1 MMKNSNK
8 RQNWF
13 VLVGSVIIGCTA
25 TACII
30 GFNQEALQGKHAEG
44 LMTSIEGKLYK
55 LSALEWEAIAEEKF
69 GKETEEEV
77 KEIREEISDLFLELN
92 AFHQNKAQLTK
103 LINDYR
109 EYNQLLD
116 REFKFLEAGQIK
128 QAIAIDREK
137 VDPKFAQI
145 SKQLDVLSSLY
156 KAQFEVSYQNAN
168 IGIAISLILA
178 GITIG
183 LLFWY
188 YNFRLWQSNYDL
200 HRTLKELQTSQAHL
214 VQSEKMSSLGR
225 MVTGV
230 AHEINGPV
238 GFIHGNLTYIQE
250 YIQGLLCLVQLYQQ
264 HYPNPVSEIQ
274 TKAEEIDLEFI
285 RDDLPKILS
294 SMQMGSIRI
303 CEIILSLRNFYRL
316 DKAEIKP
323 VDIHKGLD
331 NTLIILNNRLKV
343 QPKRPEIRVIK
354 DYGTIPP
361 VECYA
366 GLINQVFMNILA
378 NAIDA
383 LEEKIEK
390 QTSQERK
397 DNPSQ
402 ITLHTSLIDELWVQ
416 IAIADNGFGIPQE
429 IQKYIFDPFFTTK
442 PVGKG
447 TGMGM
452 SISYQIVTEK
462 HGGKLEC
469 FSSFGKGTE
478 FVIKIPLQQILSGT
492 K

>member
-1 MMKNSNK
+1 MKNSRK

-13 VLVGSVIIGCTA
+13 VLIGSVIIGCTA
-25 TACII
+25 TVCII
-30 GFNQEALQGKHAEG
+30 EFNYKALQGKHAQG
-44 LMTSIEGKLYK
+44 LMNSIEGKLYK
-55 LSALEWEAIAEEKF
+55 LSAVEWEAIAKEKF
-69 GKETEEEV
+69 SKETQEEV
-77 KEIREEISDLFLELN
+77 REIREEISDLFQELRT
-92 AFHQNKAQLTK
+92 FHYNQAQLRK
-103 LINDYR
+103 LTNYYG

-116 REFKFLEAGQIK
+116 REFKFLEAGQIE
-128 QAIAIDREK
+128 QAIAIDREQ

-145 SKQLDVLSSLY
+145 SKQLDLLSSLY
-156 KAQFEVSYQNAN
+156 TTQFESSYQNAN
-168 IGIAISLILA
+168 LGIAISLILA

-188 YNFRLWQSNYDL
+188 YNFRLWESNYDL
-200 HRTLKELQTSQAHL
+200 NRTLKELHISQAHL
-214 VQSEKMSSLGR
+214 VQSEKMSSLGQ
-225 MVTGV
+225 VVAGV
-230 AHEINGPV
+230 AHEINNPV
-238 GFIHGNLTYIQE
+238 SFIHGNITHIQE
-250 YIQGLLCLVQLYQQ
+250 YTQGLFELLNLYER

-274 TKAEEIDLEFI
+274 AEAEEIDLEFI

-303 CEIILSLRNFYRL
+303 CEIILSLRNFSRL
-316 DKAEIKP
+316 DEAEIKL

-331 NTLIILNNRLKV
+331 NTLIILNNRLKA
-343 QPKRPEIRVIK
+343 QPERPEIHVIK
-354 DYGTIPP
+354 NYGTLPL

-390 QTSQERK
+390 QTFQERK
-397 DNPSQ
+397 DNPSRIVLQ
-402 ITLHTSLIDELWVQ
+402 TSLIENKWVQ

-429 IQKYIFDPFFTTK
+429 MHKYIFDPFFTTK

-469 FSSFGKGTE
+469 FSTLSKGTE
-478 FVIKIPLQQILSGT
+478 FVIKIPLQQMLGGI